1 MIFVDSSV
9 WIDYFNGR
17 ETAATDYLES
27 VLGQKPVVAGDLVLT
42 EVLQGFRHDKDYMMV
57 KRLMN
62 SVDIV
67 PLGGKAMA
75 IQAADYYRLLR
86 KQGVA
91 VRKTIDVLIATYC
104 LEHDLPLLQD
114 DRDFLPFAEHL
125 DLQLLPELTG

>member
-17 ETAATDYLES
+17 ETAATACLES
-27 VLGQKPVVAGDLVLT
+27 VLGQKPVAAGDLVLT
-42 EVLQGFRHDKDYMMV
+42 EVLQGFCHDKDYMTA
-57 KRLMN
+57 KRLM
-62 SVDIV
+62 SAVDIV

-75 IQAADYYRLLR
+75 IQAADYYQLLR
-86 KQGVA
+86 KQGVT